1 MTEKEKNE
9 LVEKLAEA
17 QKFEAIG
24 RFAGGMAHDFNNLLS
39 AILGLADLALLE
51 VEPESSVARDLKD
64 IRAAAEKAAG
74 LTQQLLAFGVLRKQ
88 RSAQEDP
95 AAEKIPLE
103 GALDQVAL
111 DQMALDDAV
120 VAGSSETVVLVAEDE
135 TFVRE
140 LIGRI
145 LGAEG
150 FKVLAAANGEHALEV
165 ARRFAGR
172 IDLLLSDVM
181 MPKMNG
187 RELAEKLAAERPGI
201 KVLFI
206 SGYTDDLIN
215 AQGMLPGGHYLLRK
229 PFSPEELRRR
239 ITAELTAPS

>member
-74 LTQQLLAFGVLRKQ
+74 LTQQLLAFGVLRRQ

-95 AAEKIPLE
+95 SAEKLPLE
-103 GALDQVAL
+103 GALDAGT
-111 DQMALDDAV
+111 LDDAV
-120 VAGSSETVVLVAEDE
+120 AAGSSETVVLVAEDE

-239 ITAELTAPS
+239 ITAELTVSS

>member
-88 RSAQEDP
+88 RSVQEDP
-95 AAEKIPLE
+95 SAEKMPLE
-103 GALDQVAL
+103 GALDPV
-111 DQMALDDAV
+111 ALDDAM
-120 VAGSSETVVLVAEDE
+120 VAGPSETVVLVAEDE